1 MATMCVQIEDK
12 VDPSPEVQAA
22 LASVLGECHGRRGQG
37 RSSGRPAGCAGCW
50 RLRVEK
56 NLSSETSQAAWGL
69 MARLLRVDL
78 PGSGEVVEDFLVRVA
93 DLADLPGA

>member
-1 MATMCVQIEDK
+1 M
-12 VDPSPEVQAA
+12 
-22 LASVLGECHGRRGQG
+22 
-37 RSSGRPAGCAGCW
+37 
-50 RLRVEK
+50 EK